1 MNGSEELRTVQLTV
15 DGTERTVA
23 VRPGETLLETLR
35 ERFRRTSVRQTCGI
49 GVCGSCTVLLDGK
62 VISSCIKLTE
72 LANGHTITTAEGLG
86 GPDGQLSPVQEA
98 FVSRAAYQCSFCI
111 PAMTVAVHAA
121 MADPEVRTSTERVR
135 EYLAGNLCRCGSY
148 PQILQAVDDLVKSQA
163 SQGLEADGD
172 R

>member
-1 MNGSEELRTVQLTV
+1 M
-15 DGTERTVA
+15 
-23 VRPGETLLETLR
+23 
-35 ERFRRTSVRQTCGI
+35 
-49 GVCGSCTVLLDGK
+49 
-62 VISSCIKLTE
+62 
-72 LANGHTITTAEGLG
+72 
-86 GPDGQLSPVQEA
+86 
-98 FVSRAAYQCSFCI
+98 SRAAYQCSFCI